1 MSKTRD
7 GRPDWRRDLADWLDN
22 DEATV
27 RLSTGPD
34 AELVSGFLDRHGLD
48 ALIVDLSTVRDKP
61 GLMRTFQHDL
71 NWPAWFGANWDALA
85 DLLSGPEDRTARY
98 QVLILAGWDGFQ
110 RNHED
115 LATTLIDL
123 IEESSADPD
132 SLLTGALLL
141 DAGHPDA

>member
-7 GRPDWRRDLADWLDN
+7 GRSDWRRDLADWLDN

-27 RLSTGPD
+27 RLSAGPD

-48 ALIVDLSTVRDKP
+48 ARMVDLSTVHDKS

-98 QVLILAGWDGFQ
+98 QVLILSGWDGFQ
-110 RNHED
+110 RNHEE

-123 IEESSADPD
+123 VEESSADPD

-141 DAGHPDA
+141 DAAQPDA